1 MFAALLFA
9 VPVFA
14 ADKQSADVRFD
25 KTGDGLV
32 DVEDWRRM
40 SENERLAY
48 ARASLVEL
56 GLIPDAAV
64 GGGRTQLQDYVDG
77 LRSVYER

>member
-1 MFAALLFA
+1 MALLFA
-9 VPVFA
+9 VPVYA
-14 ADKQSADVRFD
+14 ADKQSADARFD
-25 KTGDGLV
+25 KTGDALV
-32 DVEDWRRM
+32 DVEDWRQM

-56 GLIPDAAV
+56 GLAPDAAV